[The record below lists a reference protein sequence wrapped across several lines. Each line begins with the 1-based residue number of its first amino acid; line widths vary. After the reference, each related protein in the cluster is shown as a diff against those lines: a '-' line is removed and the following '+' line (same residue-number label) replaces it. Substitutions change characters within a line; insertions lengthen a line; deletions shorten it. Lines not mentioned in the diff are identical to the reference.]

1 MLNFQYSPEDEFW
14 KVKME
19 RYIKDCNSM
28 DELKQISTLLVKICC
43 TRQVVI
49 KGLIKE
55 SLENMHLQIQKE
67 LSAPKE
73 SLDG

>member
-1 MLNFQYSPEDEFW
+1 
-14 KVKME
+14 
-19 RYIKDCNSM
+19 M

-43 TRQVVI
+43 TRQTVI

-55 SLENMHLQIQKE
+55 SLDNMHLQIQKE